1 MNLAHPESLKEISPK
16 LCVGQVHKKLNLTIT
31 LYPFFW
37 HGGLTQGR
45 PDLKFAD
52 HMKKGC
58 PIGCAIDL
66 CIHGLDTENPAMT
79 TTALKVNAYNSRVS
93 SPTTSIFSPPHS
105 PIHWK
110 WWGSSAEPMR
120 CNGGAPARGAWE
132 MFVKMAWQYLGN
144 GLTEWVQIWHTARY
158 YTPANN
164 ACPNFEVPMH
174 VRTCT
179 PLFCISETTRPISLK
194 FCIRQQ
200 PNNHCWFTPQARG
213 ATARAHVHTPCS
225 YLGN

>member
-1 MNLAHPESLKEISPK
+1 MVINNSGKPFSGVFLCRPFWTRPAPVRQVPFHFIAFLFVLIYAVLSPS
-16 LCVGQVHKKLNLTIT
+16 
-31 LYPFFW
+31 
-37 HGGLTQGR
+37 
-45 PDLKFAD
+45 
-52 HMKKGC
+52 
-58 PIGCAIDL
+58 IDL

-132 MFVKMAWQYLGN
+132 MFMKMAWQYLGN
-144 GLTEWVQIWHTARY
+144 GWTEWVQIWHTARY
-158 YTPANN
+158 NTPANN

-194 FCIRQQ
+194 FCIQ
-200 PNNHCWFTPQARG
+200 
-213 ATARAHVHTPCS
+213 ATA
-225 YLGN
+225 

>member
-1 MNLAHPESLKEISPK
+1 
-16 LCVGQVHKKLNLTIT
+16 
-31 LYPFFW
+31 
-37 HGGLTQGR
+37 
-45 PDLKFAD
+45 
-52 HMKKGC
+52 
-58 PIGCAIDL
+58 
-66 CIHGLDTENPAMT
+66 MT

-194 FCIRQQ
+194 FCIQATAQQ
-200 PNNHCWFTPQARG
+200 PLLVHTSSKGCDCTCARAHPSFISWKLAARFSWNFAYTQVSYNHCWCSSQCWG
-213 ATARAHVHTPCS
+213 AAARAHVRTPPL
-225 YLGN
+225 YLGNKQSHFVETLNTIMVPTTTAYSHLNSWYHN